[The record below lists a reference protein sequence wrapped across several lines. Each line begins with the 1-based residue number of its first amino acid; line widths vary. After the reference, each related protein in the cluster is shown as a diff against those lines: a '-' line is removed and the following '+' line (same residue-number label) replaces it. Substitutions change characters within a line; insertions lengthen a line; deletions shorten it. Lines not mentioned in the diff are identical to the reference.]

1 MTALYRWTYYLV
13 SYWWTTATVWL
24 VGSTQRC
31 TDGQY
36 QRFDWLVLCKNI
48 LIDNSN
54 ALTDWFYAKIFWWT
68 IATLWL
74 VVCKNILIDNS
85 NALTDWFYAK
95 MCHFRS
101 ATAKLLLV
109 GSVQGYKLSFH
120 IFQMGNGNAFIGLF
134 CTGMDRFRSFT
145 WATATLI
152 FALNRDISFYSFW
165 IGNSNAFLICSMQGC
180 II

>member
-36 QRFDWLVLCKNI
+36 QRFDWLVL
-48 LIDNSN
+48 
-54 ALTDWFYAKIFWWT
+54 
-68 IATLWL
+68 
-74 VVCKNILIDNS
+74 CKNILIDNS